1 MELSLKDLYGMMDI
15 SAVQATDGELKIE
28 EMV

>member
-1 MELSLKDLYGMMDI
+1 MELLLKDLTGMMDI
-15 SAVQATDGELKIE
+15 NAVQATDGQLQIE